1 MHTQEPVLVQLTQGD
16 SVVAGSTRSR
26 FVRSSG
32 ADFGS
37 VLIASFVIVVAAV
50 VCALSSSRFQHWFL
64 IPVSLCGILIG
75 IDAVEWLRG
84 RVDLYDPAGI
94 VGLLGV
100 HYFFVAPLLHVGW
113 DTWMDLSPPPDW
125 RDWLGY
131 MGILN
136 AAGLILYRL
145 ARRFFKPKKNAS
157 GVLWQIDKG
166 KFRRILPI
174 FVIVSA
180 VAQTLVYARFGG
192 ISGYMESRISSPESF
207 VGLGW
212 IFMISESAPILLAF
226 FIVVNMQQRKISWTG
241 ASLALVVL
249 FGVQMYFGGLRGSRS
264 ETVQLLFWV
273 LGCIHFL
280 IRPVPRRLVYPG
292 FVFLIAFLY
301 FYAFYKAMGKDAGE
315 AITASQ
321 EDRAYLAQQKH
332 KTFRGLVLWDMA
344 RADLQAYILYRLMND
359 GKDFDYAKGRTYL
372 GSIAIW
378 IPRIILPERP
388 DTKLKEGTEIQY
400 GSGYDPNNVSSHVYG
415 MSAEAMLN
423 FGPFAAPLIYGIFG
437 LFIGWFKRAID
448 GLAPQ
453 DARFLLV
460 PLGVYM
466 CLGFLLGDSDNNAFG
481 LAKNGLMPFLVVFL
495 CSVRHRFRI
504 GYRPVDDYARN
515 APEYAQ

>member
-1 MHTQEPVLVQLTQGD
+1 VQEPLEAEMKRGSSLVED
-16 SVVAGSTRSR
+16 R
-26 FVRSSG
+26 

-37 VLIASFVIVVAAV
+37 VLIASFSVAVVAA
-50 VCALSSSRFQHWFL
+50 VCALSSSQFQHWFL
-64 IPVSLCGILIG
+64 IPVSVCGVLIG

-84 RVDLYDPAGI
+84 RLDLYDPIGI

-100 HYFFVAPLLHVGW
+100 HYFFVAPLLHVAW

-136 AAGLILYRL
+136 AIGLVLYRL
-145 ARRFFKPKKNAS
+145 ARRIFKTKPKTA
-157 GVLWQIDKG
+157 GMLWRIDKG
-166 KFRRILPI
+166 RFRKVLPVFI
-174 FVIVSA
+174 IVSA
-180 VAQTLVYARFGG
+180 IAQTLVYARFGG
-192 ISGYMESRISSPESF
+192 ISGYMDSRISDPESF

-212 IFMISESAPILLAF
+212 IFMISESAPILIAF
-226 FIVVNMQQRKISWTG
+226 FIVVNMQQRKINWSR
-241 ASLALVVL
+241 ASLALVAL
-249 FGVQMYFGGLRGSRS
+249 FAVQMYFGGLRGSRS

-292 FVFLIAFLY
+292 FAFLMAFLY
-301 FYAFYKAMGKDAGE
+301 FYAFYKAMGKDATE
-315 AITASQ
+315 AITASP
-321 EDRAYLAQQKH
+321 EDRMYLAQQKH
-332 KTFRGLVLWDMA
+332 KTFRGLVLFDMA

-378 IPRIILPERP
+378 IPRVILPERP
-388 DTKLKEGTEIQY
+388 YTKLKEGTEIQY
-400 GSGYDPNNVSSHVYG
+400 GSGYDPENNSSHVYG
-415 MSAEAMLN
+415 MAAEAMLN
-423 FGPFAAPLIYGIFG
+423 FGPIAAPLTYAAFG
-437 LFIGWFKRAID
+437 LFIGWFKRQID

-466 CLGFLLGDSDNNAFG
+466 CLGVLLGDSDNNAFG
-481 LAKNGLMPFLVVFL
+481 LAKNGLMPFLVVL
-495 CSVRHRFRI
+495 MCSVRHKFHI
-504 GYRPVDDYARN
+504 EYRSIDAIPQEIPLGIRGDI
-515 APEYAQ
+515 